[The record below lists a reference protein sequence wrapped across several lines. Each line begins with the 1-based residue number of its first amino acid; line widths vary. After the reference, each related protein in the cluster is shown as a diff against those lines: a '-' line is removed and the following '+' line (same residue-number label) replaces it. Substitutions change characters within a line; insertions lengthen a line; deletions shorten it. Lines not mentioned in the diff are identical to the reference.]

1 MPSRAHNTRQKESLM
16 NRPRWTSLA
25 LGLALGLLAASV
37 GASPRVVPANVLFAP
52 PMQAALDRI
61 YGESEAPVLQKTISE
76 RVALALRSAGC
87 EGVAEV
93 EITLL
98 DARPTH
104 PTDRQLGD
112 NPALDRL
119 RTHFVGGAA
128 FSVRLLDPAG
138 QELKSLRYDWY
149 AQDLQH
155 TSRSFDPWGDVRL
168 ASEGLGAELARTC
181 TARSHPAHS

>member
-1 MPSRAHNTRQKESLM
+1 MNTR
-16 NRPRWTSLA
+16 RWTSLA
-25 LGLALGLLAASV
+25 LGLALCLPATHV
-37 GASPRVVPANVLFAP
+37 GASPRAVPTTVLFAP
-52 PMQAALDRI
+52 QMLAALDRT
-61 YGESEAPVLQKTISE
+61 YGEAEAPVLQKTISE

-104 PTDRQLGD
+104 PTDRQVGD

-119 RTHFVGGAA
+119 RTHFVGGAT
-128 FSVRLLDPAG
+128 FSARLLDSAG

-149 AQDLQH
+149 AQDLRH
-155 TSRSFDPWGDVRL
+155 GSRSLEPWGDVRL
-168 ASEGLGAELARTC
+168 ASEGLGSELARTC
-181 TARSHPAHS
+181 RALKPSHPAAS